1 MLSTEVDRRNV
12 LKTAGIGGI
21 TAITGVQLSPALA
34 AVTRQRGSERLA
46 SLAAWVRVRSDGS
59 AVITLA
65 SSKLAEGLEVVWQPA
80 FSRTEPSVTAKTA
93 SLWAAR
99 QAAYD
104 TARALLVSLA
114 ARNWEVDTRECRLQ
128 ESRVVHEK
136 SGRSIGYLIWAD
148 VG

>member
-34 AVTRQRGSERLA
+34 AMTQQRGSERLA
-46 SLAAWVRVRSDGS
+46 NLAAWVRTRTDGG
-59 AVITLA
+59 AVFTLA

-80 FSRTEPSVTAKTA
+80 FSHTEPSVKAKTA
-93 SLWAAR
+93 SSWAAR

-114 ARNWEVDTRECRLQ
+114 ARNWEVDTRDCRLQ
-128 ESRVVHEK
+128 ESQVVHEK
-136 SGRSIGYLIWAD
+136 SGCSIGYLIWAE
-148 VG
+148 VE